1 MTVELKTMEGLG
13 AKVEE
18 ICQKVA
24 QNKEK
29 KNGCWEKNSIIKRSV
44 QQSQHLNKQPLWRK
58 ERENNGGIIQE
69 VMQENFPE

>member
-1 MTVELKTMEGLG
+1 MERLR

-29 KNGCWEKNSIIKRSV
+29 KNGCWG
-44 QQSQHLNKQPLWRK
+44 K
-58 ERENNGGIIQE
+58 E
-69 VMQENFPE
+69 

>member
-1 MTVELKTMEGLG
+1 MEGLR

-29 KNGCWEKNSIIKRSV
+29 KNGCWG
-44 QQSQHLNKQPLWRK
+44 K
-58 ERENNGGIIQE
+58 EEDN
-69 VMQENFPE
+69 

>member
-1 MTVELKTMEGLG
+1 MEGLG

-29 KNGCWEKNSIIKRSV
+29 KNGRWEKNSIIKRSV
-44 QQSQHLNKQPLWRK
+44 Q
-58 ERENNGGIIQE
+58 
-69 VMQENFPE
+69 